1 MKSLKQPIF
10 IFIFLLLLQVF
21 NLFGKT
27 NNLVV
32 SVDICSLLQSV
43 LTGCKVEYSS
53 LWKWGVIFR
62 CNDENAQNNGYGVQL
77 GVFENEE
84 QAKEMFRDILL
95 TRSSLYGADMNSPIG
110 NERMISKSKRNVIFR
125 RDNVLIEIKA
135 KEIVNL
141 QMVKE
146 LDKKLLNGNDGIQRG
161 NDLIIP
167 VITDYELCDNVIM
180 ALTKPKFEGYSVGV
194 DGKGHPTSDLGT
206 VNSICFAT
214 KGCVMARPF
223 QCDEETLRERISAE
237 QTRRKVK
244 DKMSE
249 TEFRSLVEILESPDA
264 DLWERKNA
272 ILLLGQSKDEQAVS
286 VLVTELD
293 KLEGRS
299 DPVLRCLTIRAL
311 GMLHSQNAVRR
322 LELFLCQPPQGDIA
336 NEDNDP
342 SGEAIDRREAVSSL
356 GMIGGAK
363 ARKVLESVSRSNK
376 EYLSVRKKA
385 AYTIK
390 HMR

>member
-1 MKSLKQPIF
+1 MKVLKQPTAILF
-10 IFIFLLLLQVF
+10 FLSLLLVV

-32 SVDICSLLQSV
+32 SVDMCSLLQSV
-43 LTGCKVEYSS
+43 LTGCNVEYSS

-62 CNDENAQNNGYGVQL
+62 CTDGFAQNNGYGLQL

-84 QAKEMFRDILL
+84 QAKDMFRDILL

-135 KEIVNL
+135 KNIINL
-141 QMVKE
+141 QKVKD
-146 LDKKLLNGNDGIQRG
+146 LDKKLIIGKDGVQRG
-161 NDLIIP
+161 NELTIP
-167 VITDYELCDNVIM
+167 VITDYELRNNVIM

-194 DGKGHPTSDLGT
+194 DGGGHPTSDLSA

-214 KGCVMARPF
+214 KGCVMASPF
-223 QCDEETLRERISAE
+223 KCDEKTLRERISAE
-237 QTRRKVK
+237 QTRKKVN

-249 TEFRSLVEILESPDA
+249 TEFRNLVEILESPDA
-264 DLWERKNA
+264 DLLERKNA
-272 ILLLGQSKDEQAVS
+272 ILSLGQSDDERAVS

-293 KLEGRS
+293 KLEKHS
-299 DPVLRCLTIRAL
+299 EPVLRCLTIRAL
-311 GMLHSQNAVRR
+311 GMLHSQNAVWR
-322 LELFLCQPPQGDIA
+322 LELLLSKPPQGDLA
-336 NEDNDP
+336 NEDNDS

-356 GMIGGAK
+356 GIIGGDK
-363 ARKVLESVSRSNK
+363 ARKILESVAQSSK
-376 EYLSVRKKA
+376 EYLSVREKA